1 MRDIVVKKYKGDRA
15 LQGGLNDMAKK
26 GYVVDQQASR
36 KALYSATAGV
46 FTRKQIHTVKFRKQ
60 QSPVPAT
67 PAAARPAA
75 AAPAAAGQAAS
86 PAPRVDVI
94 DQLER
99 LGKLRDKNK
108 EVIEL
113 NAA

>member
-1 MRDIVVKKYKGDRA
+1 
-15 LQGGLNDMAKK
+15 
-26 GYVVDQQASR
+26 
-36 KALYSATAGV
+36 V

-86 PAPRVDVI
+86 PAPRVEVI